1 MFGLRPQSDTVTC
14 RFYKRD
20 LLHSGTANN
29 TSGPMPGVHPKL
41 RVVDGLVGL
50 DGADSLL
57 LKERVYELIRLDI
70 LTFRLKPG
78 EKTSERLLAAR
89 YGMGVSPI
97 RAALPRLVQEGL
109 VEKTAER
116 GTFVAPLT
124 LRAVRDTYQMRY
136 LLEPAAAE
144 LAAERGMDSA
154 RLDPLRQA
162 CESTTGDDDAIIR
175 ILLANRDFNL
185 AIAEAT
191 GNVLLAKTIRHLQNL
206 SLRILFLGS
215 AQYEAAAS
223 WHAASAAIRDAIVA
237 RDGPLARKLYAADLA
252 EGERWVM
259 RVIMA
264 LPELDSINLSELN
277 TIRSHGGPGA

>member
-1 MFGLRPQSDTVTC
+1 MTC
-14 RFYKRD
+14 RFYTWD
-20 LLHSGTANN
+20 LLHSWPANS
-29 TSGPMPGVHPKL
+29 TSGPMPGVYPKL

-89 YGMGVSPI
+89 YGMGVAPI

-124 LRAVRDTYQMRY
+124 LRAVRDTYHMRY

-154 RLDPLRQA
+154 RLDQLRQV
-162 CESTTGDDDAIIR
+162 CESATGDDDAVIH
-175 ILLANRDFNL
+175 IL
-185 AIAEAT
+185 
-191 GNVLLAKTIRHLQNL
+191 
-206 SLRILFLGS
+206 
-215 AQYEAAAS
+215 
-223 WHAASAAIRDAIVA
+223 
-237 RDGPLARKLYAADLA
+237 
-252 EGERWVM
+252 
-259 RVIMA
+259 
-264 LPELDSINLSELN
+264 
-277 TIRSHGGPGA
+277 

>member
-1 MFGLRPQSDTVTC
+1 MTCHLERSRRLHFVRMQSHG
-14 RFYKRD
+14 REF
-20 LLHSGTANN
+20 L
-29 TSGPMPGVHPKL
+29 MPRAHPKL
-41 RVVDGLVGL
+41 RVTGGLVGL
-50 DGADSLL
+50 DDAESLPL
-57 LKERVYELIRLDI
+57 NERAYELIRLDI

-78 EKTSERLLAAR
+78 EKTSERALEAR
-89 YGMGVSPI
+89 YGLGMASI

-109 VEKTAER
+109 VEKTTER

-124 LRAVRDTYQMRY
+124 LRGVRDTYQMRY

-144 LAAERGMDSA
+144 LAADRGMDPA
-154 RLDPLRQA
+154 RLDQLRQV
-162 CESTTGDDDAIIR
+162 CESQWAPGDDDAIIH

-191 GNVLLAKTIRHLQNL
+191 GNALLARSIRHLQNL

-215 AQYEAAAS
+215 AQYEAADS

-237 RDGPLARKLYAADLA
+237 RNGPLARKLYAADLA

-264 LPELDSINLSELN
+264 LPELDSINLAELN
-277 TIRSHGGPGA
+277 SIRPRGVPGA